1 MEIPL
6 SPQGEAPEIILPS
19 TWFESRITL
28 EQIRYCFSKGIKEI
42 RIASGFFTLKG
53 YGLIRSYIKDKQVY
67 LLVGIDEP
75 GEERAKAALVKEI
88 MRHLATGRDRDRRI
102 SVINLVEKIESGT
115 INIVDARATSHHG
128 KLYIVDDHTA
138 INASANTTGR
148 GFLEQIE
155 SGGLYSPEVVERF
168 VDEYGTRPDVEL
180 TPAIIQ
186 ALQELVQS
194 QVAGFIVKFDEYFN
208 NASDITGLLLE
219 ALKRWLEQASPWDIY
234 LKTLLALEQIE
245 PVKTTYPKSPVS
257 YQRDMIAQALRQ
269 IRDYGGSM
277 LVASTGLGKTV
288 MGTHIAIQLQAEGL
302 IDRVIIVAPKAVH
315 KSWRKEMRQASLNS
329 NCFHY
334 ATLDAEN
341 AKKDGGLEDWSE
353 IIEEIIDDTGR
364 YLLILDES
372 HQLRK
377 RYPAKFANRKQESR
391 RKERKAFTRI
401 NELVN
406 QIGNK
411 GDKVKVLLLSGSPYA
426 TDIDN
431 LNTQLHLLP
440 HTKQS
445 NALFPEYYDEGK
457 IWQIDEPTE
466 FIKLPVVHK
475 LTTPHV
481 AKYYNESDRHEEP
494 YITFG
499 DSKGYF
505 PDVTLHNMYSPLLLE
520 SQISDLIEQGYFD
533 LNTRQIYRTNIAFQ
547 VKLSWGSSPLALI
560 ETLER
565 VMDTPGGKKEF
576 DFAERK
582 KSEFAV
588 SRKERR
594 RVLKPIVEQLKAL
607 GYLDDPK
614 LRHLMYVVDRFCPSS
629 KVIIFCERKSTAYY
643 LEQVLLSLQ
652 PELRV
657 YSTVK
662 APKVVKG
669 VNNYDLKQIREV
681 EKAIADFAPVANDA
695 VGKSKKTYDVF
706 IGTDAY
712 GVGVNMQD
720 ACVVI
725 NYDIA
730 WTPIEPT
737 QRAGR
742 ILRFW
747 QEPRKVHIYTL
758 VPTLTQHN
766 NVKYELLEKTKRW
779 ENLVDR
785 EGVSRQLIDLPVLT
799 QQSSNNLTL
808 SEWADDEPNLVIE
821 SGSLSLENGEED
833 KWVSSYYLHTR
844 KLHSHRQYVE
854 NLDND
859 LVSAMVYKGE
869 KPLLYLLVKY
879 QSQYHFLLYD
889 LIKKSVSTPQ
899 PEALLN
905 LIECSPDTENAVV
918 DLNEIEKE
926 SDRCLRIW
934 CEQHNYLVD
943 EVMRECTLYLQPNV
957 LDRTVLNLLA

>member
-6 SPQGEAPEIILPS
+6 SQQGEASEIFLPS

-245 PVKTTYPKSPVS
+245 PVRTKYPKSPVS

-269 IRDYGGSM
+269 IRNYGGSM

-288 MGTHIAIQLQAEGL
+288 MGTHIAIQLEAEEL
-302 IDRVIIVAPKAVH
+302 IDRVIIIAPKAVH
-315 KSWRKEMRQASLNS
+315 KSWHKEMRLASLS
-329 NCFHY
+329 DVIFHY
-334 ATLDAEN
+334 QTLDTEDAT
-341 AKKDGGLEDWSE
+341 KDSALDLWSE
-353 IIEEIIDDTGR
+353 IVEEITNDTGR

-377 RYPAKFANRKQESR
+377 RYPGRFSNRKKNN
-391 RKERKAFTRI
+391 KERLAFTRL

-406 QIGNK
+406 NIGNK
-411 GDKVKVLLLSGSPYA
+411 GEKVKTLLLSGSPYA
-426 TDIDN
+426 TDVDN
-431 LNTQLHLLP
+431 LNTQLHLIP

-445 NALFPEYYDEGK
+445 TALFPDYDDEGK
-457 IWQIDEPTE
+457 IWQIDYSED
-466 FIKLPVVHK
+466 FIELPVVHK

-481 AKYYNESDRHEEP
+481 AKYYNESNRTEDA

-505 PDVTLHNMYSPLLLE
+505 PNVTLYNMYSPLLFE
-520 SQISDLIEQGYFD
+520 EQISDLIEKGYFD
-533 LNTRQIYRTNIAFQ
+533 LDTKHPIYRRNICTQ
-547 VKLSWGSSPLALI
+547 IKLSWGSSPLALL
-560 ETLER
+560 EMLER
-565 VMDTPGGKKEF
+565 VVDTPNGQKEF
-576 DFAERK
+576 DFSKKK
-582 KSEFAV
+582 KSQFIV
-588 SRKERR
+588 SRNDRR
-594 RVLKPIVEQLKAL
+594 QALEPIIQKLTKLKPE
-607 GYLDDPK
+607 DDPK
-614 LRHLMYVVDRFCPSS
+614 VIHLLHIIDRFCPDE
-629 KVIIFCERKSTAYY
+629 KVIIFCERLATVYY
-643 LEQVLLSLQ
+643 LKQILQSLQ
-652 PELRV
+652 PELRI

-669 VNNYDLKQIREV
+669 INSYELKKDKEI
-681 EKAIADFAPVANDA
+681 EKAIALFAPVANDA
-695 VGKSKKTYDVF
+695 VGRSDETYDIF

-720 ACVVI
+720 ACVVV

-747 QEPRKVHIYTL
+747 QEPRQVHVYTL
-758 VPTLTQHN
+758 VPTLSQQN
-766 NVKYELLEKTKRW
+766 KVQYELLDKTKRW

-785 EGVSRQLIDLPVLT
+785 HSVSRQLIDLPVLT
-799 QQSSNNLTL
+799 QQASRNLAL
-808 SEWADDEPNLVIE
+808 EEWAQSRENLLVE
-821 SGSLSLENGEED
+821 SGNLSLEAGEED

-844 KLHSHRQYVE
+844 KLHAHREYVE
-854 NLDND
+854 NLDSD
-859 LVSAMVYKGE
+859 LVSAMVYEGK
-869 KPLLYLLVKY
+869 KPLLYLLVEY

-889 LIKKSVSTPQ
+889 PKNKSVSTPQ

-905 LIECSPDTENAVV
+905 LIECSPDTENAMV
-918 DLNEIEKE
+918 DLNEIEAL
-926 SDRCLRIW
+926 SDDCLKVW
-934 CEQHNYLVD
+934 CEKYDYIVD
-943 EVMRECTLYLQPNV
+943 DVMRECTLYLQPDV
-957 LDRTVLNLLA
+957 SAQEIQDFLA

>member
-6 SPQGEAPEIILPS
+6 FLQGEAPEILLPS

-28 EQIRYCFSKGIKEI
+28 EQIRYCFSKGKKEI
-42 RIASGFFTLKG
+42 RIASGFFTIKG
-53 YGLIRSYIKDKQVY
+53 WGLIRRYTKDKQVY

-88 MRHLATGRDRDRRI
+88 MRHLATGRDRDRRT

-180 TPAIIQ
+180 TPAIIE

-245 PVKTTYPKSPVS
+245 PVRTTYPKSPVS

-269 IRDYGGSM
+269 IREYGGSM

-288 MGTHIAIQLQAEGL
+288 MGTHIAIQLKAEEL
-302 IDRVIIVAPKAVH
+302 IDRVIIIAPKAVH
-315 KSWRKEMRQASLNS
+315 KSWHKEMRLASLS
-329 NCFHY
+329 DVIFHY
-334 ATLDAEN
+334 QTLDTEDAT
-341 AKKDGGLEDWSE
+341 KDSALDLWSE
-353 IIEEIIDDTGR
+353 IVGEITNDTGR

-377 RYPAKFANRKQESR
+377 RYPGRFSNRKKDN
-391 RKERKAFTRI
+391 KERLAFTRL

-406 QIGNK
+406 NIGNK
-411 GDKVKVLLLSGSPYA
+411 GEKIKTLLLSGSPYA
-426 TDIDN
+426 TEVDN

-445 NALFPEYYDEGK
+445 TALLPDYDDEGK
-457 IWQIDEPTE
+457 VWQIDYSED
-466 FIKLPVVHK
+466 FIELPVVHK

-481 AKYYNESDRHEEP
+481 AKYYNESDLTEDA

-505 PDVTLHNMYSPLLLE
+505 PNVTLHNMYSPLLFE
-520 SQISDLIEQGYFD
+520 SQISDLIEKGYFD
-533 LNTRQIYRTNIAFQ
+533 LDTKHPIYRRNICTQ
-547 VKLSWGSSPLALI
+547 IKLSWGSSPLALL
-560 ETLER
+560 EMLER
-565 VMDTPGGKKEF
+565 VADTPNGQKEF
-576 DFAERK
+576 DFSKKK
-582 KSEFAV
+582 KSQFIV
-588 SRKERR
+588 SRNERR
-594 RVLKPIVEQLKAL
+594 QALEPIIQKLTKLKPE
-607 GYLDDPK
+607 DDPK
-614 LRHLMYVVDRFCPSS
+614 IIHLLHIIDRFCPDE
-629 KVIIFCERKSTAYY
+629 KVIIFCERLATVYY
-643 LEQVLLSLQ
+643 IEQILQSLQ
-652 PELRV
+652 PELRI

-669 VNNYDLKQIREV
+669 INSYELKKDKEI
-681 EKAIADFAPVANDA
+681 EKAISLFAPVANDA
-695 VGKSKKTYDVF
+695 LGKSEQTYDIF

-720 ACVVI
+720 ACVVV

-785 EGVSRQLIDLPVLT
+785 EGVSRQLIDMPILT

-808 SEWADDEPNLVIE
+808 SEWADNEPNLVIE
-821 SGSLSLENGEED
+821 SGNLLLENEEED

-854 NLDND
+854 NLDSD
-859 LVSAMVYKGE
+859 IVSAMVYKGE

-889 LIKKSVSTPQ
+889 PKKKSVSTPQ

-918 DLNEIEKE
+918 DPNEIEKK
-926 SDRCLRIW
+926 SDDCLRIW
-934 CEQHNYLVD
+934 CEQHNHIVD

-957 LDRTVLNLLA
+957 SDQTVLNLLA